1 MSYINSKNSKKCI
14 SVVQVMWSI
23 DGKNS
28 KRIRSIRG
36 SALVHINYIIRYYI
50 QSFTM
55 YLLFVIIIV
64 FTTIKH

>member
-1 MSYINSKNSKKCI
+1 
-14 SVVQVMWSI
+14 MWSI

-50 QSFTM
+50 QAFTM

-64 FTTIKH
+64 FTTIKHSIDWSKNKHNSNKII